1 MNDKLKISMNDLLES
16 KQQEFRAVNLALQS
30 QANPH
35 FYYNTLSSIIVL
47 SENGQN
53 EDVIRLCRNL
63 TQIMRYITDGQTTVT
78 TLGEEIEH
86 VKKYL
91 YCIKIRY
98 QSSLNY
104 TLDIAPEILEI
115 PIPKLLIQPLVENA
129 IKYGTDCTPSWSLS
143 ITGKKYHDKWQID
156 ITDSGNGFSEEALLR
171 VSRNIAAASE
181 NSGMPKLH
189 INGLGIV
196 NVYLRWKSKE
206 CYRAV

>member
-1 MNDKLKISMNDLLES
+1 M
-16 KQQEFRAVNLALQS
+16 
-30 QANPH
+30 
-35 FYYNTLSSIIVL
+35 
-47 SENGQN
+47 
-53 EDVIRLCRNL
+53 
-63 TQIMRYITDGQTTVT
+63 
-78 TLGEEIEH
+78 
-86 VKKYL
+86 KKYL

-129 IKYGTDCTPSWSLS
+129 IKYGTDCTPPWSLS
-143 ITGKKYHDKWQID
+143 IPGKKYHDKWQID

-196 NVYLRWKSKE
+196 NVYLRWKFYAKE
-206 CYRAV
+206 SMIFQYGNTPEGHGFYSVGQQFTAGGSDPV